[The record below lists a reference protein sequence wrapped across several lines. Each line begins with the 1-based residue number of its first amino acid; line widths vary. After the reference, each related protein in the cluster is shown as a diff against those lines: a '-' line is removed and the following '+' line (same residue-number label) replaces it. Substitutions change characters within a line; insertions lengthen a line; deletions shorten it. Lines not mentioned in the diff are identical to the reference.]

1 MGTGLCAGTLI
12 SKRHVLTAFHCTHP
26 TKKYDPSKGPCDHSN
41 GKRFAVFGR
50 HNFDEKKLEEYK
62 EKGEAVPIIDI
73 KTPKDF
79 DLDEENNE
87 SHDFAMAILEREIKF
102 TDSVR
107 PICIPRQNMEFMG
120 EKAKAA
126 GWGLYDPT
134 KQEQSPFLR
143 DVELTVSTKRYDHY
157 KMFGTKA
164 KNKKGPA
171 DPCAGDSGG
180 PLIWKSPAHRFVLIG
195 TLRGGGFDCR
205 SGQYQEFEGSVN
217 GLWNKVSAHSDWIKK
232 EMKDKDID
240 ETPV

>member
-1 MGTGLCAGTLI
+1 MG
-12 SKRHVLTAFHCTHP
+12 
-26 TKKYDPSKGPCDHSN
+26 
-41 GKRFAVFGR
+41 
-50 HNFDEKKLEEYK
+50 
-62 EKGEAVPIIDI
+62 
-73 KTPKDF
+73 
-79 DLDEENNE
+79 
-87 SHDFAMAILEREIKF
+87 
-102 TDSVR
+102 
-107 PICIPRQNMEFMG
+107 NMEFMG

-180 PLIWKSPAHRFVLIG
+180 PLIGK
-195 TLRGGGFDCR
+195 LRGGGFDCR

-217 GLWNKVSAHSDWIKK
+217 GLWNKVSD
-232 EMKDKDID
+232 
-240 ETPV
+240 